1 MMRRL
6 SETEFDVTRLN
17 LTSIAVLLSI
27 LAVDRSAPAANSRP
41 NIVYILA
48 DDLGYGDVSCFNPD
62 SRIKTPNIDQL
73 ARQGMRFTDAHSN
86 SSVCT
91 PTRYGIMT
99 GRYAWRSKLKRGVLG
114 GYSPPLIES
123 GRLTVAQFLHDQGY
137 ATACTGKWHLGLAWQ
152 LKAGASGNPSE
163 KSIDFSKAVT
173 SGPNTEGFEYSFII
187 PASLDMA
194 PYLYLENGLG
204 MELPTNHVPDSPRPA
219 LYRAGPIA
227 PHFKFE
233 TCLPEIVRHATAWID
248 ESKKTRPDRPFFLY
262 VPLTSPHTPH
272 VPLPEFQG
280 KSGAGNYG
288 DFVLETDWAVGQI
301 LQALRRDGLED
312 STLAILTSD
321 NGAHSEPLHLEE
333 QYGHRANYIFRG
345 QKSDAWDGGHH
356 IPFVARWPGNV
367 PPGTS
372 SDQTICLT
380 DLFATCVDLLKQPRP
395 KGAAQDSFSILPL
408 LEGKTNVAV
417 RPGVVMHSNDGYF
430 AVKQGP
436 WKLVLCRGSGG
447 WTLPEN
453 QAPPS
458 LPELQL
464 YNVQDDPSEKEN
476 LYAEHPDIVAKLK
489 AALDDYRRE
498 SHTAPQ

>member
-1 MMRRL
+1 L
-6 SETEFDVTRLN
+6 LLQSEGDHVRIPLQAALF
-17 LTSIAVLLSI
+17 VLLS
-27 LAVDRSAPAANSRP
+27 LCATARSVSAADSRP

-48 DDLGYGDVSCFNPD
+48 DDLGYGDVSCFNAD
-62 SRIKTPNIDQL
+62 SKIKTPNIDAL
-73 ARQGMRFTDAHSN
+73 ARQGMRFTDAHSS

-114 GYSPPLIES
+114 GYSPPLIEP
-123 GRLTVAQFLHDQGY
+123 GRMTVARFLNDQGY
-137 ATACTGKWHLGLAWQ
+137 ATACTGKWHLGLGWQ
-152 LKAGASGNPSE
+152 LKAGAASVPLE
-163 KSIDFSKAVT
+163 KSIDFSKPVT
-173 SGPNTEGFEYSFII
+173 SGPNTEGFDYSFII

-194 PYLYLENGLG
+194 PYLYLENDRAI
-204 MELPTNHVPDSPRPA
+204 ELPTNHVNDSPRPA
-219 LYRAGPIA
+219 MYRAGPIA

-233 TCLPEIVRHATAWID
+233 TCLPEVVRHASAWID
-248 ESKKTRPDRPFFLY
+248 QTRKSSPDRPFFLY

-288 DFVLETDWAVGQI
+288 DFVLETDWAIGQI
-301 LQALRRDGLED
+301 LEVIQRDGLEGN
-312 STLAILTSD
+312 TLVIVTSD

-333 QYGHRANYIFRG
+333 QYGHHANYIFRG

-356 IPFVARWPGNV
+356 IPFVARWPGHV
-367 PPGTS
+367 RAGSS

-395 KGAAQDSFSILPL
+395 KEAAEDSFSILPI
-408 LEGKTNVAV
+408 LEGNTNASV

-430 AVKQGP
+430 AIKQGP

-447 WTLPEN
+447 WTLPET
-453 QAPPS
+453 QATPT
-458 LPELQL
+458 LPDVQL
-464 YNVQDDPSEKEN
+464 YNVQDDPTEKTN

-489 AALDDYRRE
+489 TALDEYQRDGR
-498 SHTAPQ
+498 TAPR